1 MNGLRDTHH
10 MFTKNEK
17 PKGTAPAPAPEPTK
31 TYAAPAQKAAPSI
44 ISNDLKI
51 TGDLH
56 SNGDVHVDGTVDGDI
71 NARSVTVGEGA
82 QITGRVSGDRVRLC
96 GQLNGGVD
104 AAMVE
109 LTRTARVEGDILHD
123 SLQIEAGAFL
133 EGQLRRREASAKG
146 KSTNVTAL
154 SSSRSEDSG
163 ESEPA
168 KQAVN

>member
-1 MNGLRDTHH
+1 

-17 PKGTAPAPAPEPTK
+17 PKTAAPAPTSSEPTK
-31 TYAAPAQKAAPSI
+31 AYAAPAQKAAPSI
-44 ISNDLKI
+44 IS
-51 TGDLH
+51 T
-56 SNGDVHVDGTVDGDI
+56 VDGTVDGDI

-82 QITGRVSGDRVRLC
+82 QITGRISGDRVRLC

-133 EGQLRRREASAKG
+133 EGQLRRRDSSAKG
-146 KSTNVTAL
+146 KSTNVTSLA
-154 SSSRSEDSG
+154 SSRSEEDG
-163 ESEPA
+163 DSEPA

>member
-1 MNGLRDTHH
+1 
-10 MFTKNEK
+10 MFSKNEK
-17 PKGTAPAPAPEPTK
+17 PKTAAPAPTTSTEPTK

-71 NARSVTVGEGA
+71 NARSVTIGEGA
-82 QITGRVSGDRVRLC
+82 QVTGRVSGDRVRLC

-109 LTRTARVEGDILHD
+109 LTRTAKVEGDILHD

-133 EGQLRRREASAKG
+133 EGQLRRRETAKG
-146 KSTNVTAL
+146 KSTNVTSL
-154 SSSRSEDSG
+154 TSSRGEDST
-163 ESEPA
+163 ESNEPA
-168 KQAVN
+168 KQAAN

>member
-1 MNGLRDTHH
+1 
-10 MFTKNEK
+10 MFSKNEK
-17 PKGTAPAPAPEPTK
+17 PKTPAPAPTTSSEPTK
-31 TYAAPAQKAAPSI
+31 AYAAPAQKAAPSI

-71 NARSVTVGEGA
+71 NARSVTIGEGA
-82 QITGRVSGDRVRLC
+82 QVTGRVSGDRVRLC

-133 EGQLRRREASAKG
+133 EGQLRRRESAKG
-146 KSTNVTAL
+146 KSTNVTSLA
-154 SSSRSEDSG
+154 SSRSEDST

-168 KQAVN
+168 KQAAN

>member
-1 MNGLRDTHH
+1 
-10 MFTKNEK
+10 MFSKNEK
-17 PKGTAPAPAPEPTK
+17 PKGTAPAPASEPTK
-31 TYAAPAQKAAPSI
+31 AYAAPAQKAAPSI

-82 QITGRVSGDRVRLC
+82 QVTGRVSGDRVRLC

-133 EGQLRRREASAKG
+133 EGQLRRRDTSAKG
-146 KSTNVTAL
+146 KSTNVTSLA
-154 SSSRSEDSG
+154 SSRSDDSSD
-163 ESEPA
+163 SEPPVA
-168 KQAVN
+168 QAASK